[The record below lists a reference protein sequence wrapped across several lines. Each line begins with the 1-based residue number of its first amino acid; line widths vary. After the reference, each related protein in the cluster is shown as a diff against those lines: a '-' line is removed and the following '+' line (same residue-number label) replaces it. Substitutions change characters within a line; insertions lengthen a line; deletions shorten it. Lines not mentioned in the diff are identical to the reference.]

1 MTDAVAIG
9 AYITVIGSVVVLVY
23 LVYKIKKLMDEDA
36 KNKK

>member
-9 AYITVIGSVVVLVY
+9 AYITVIGSIAVLGF

-36 KNKK
+36 KKKK